1 MAHSYTHLLTY
12 SPTLGTPLLS
22 HIKGKG
28 RSGIYVGGALQ
39 ALFGI
44 KGNRWKKHL
53 LQHPEKFDW
62 FVDLLED
69 EYPKNCD
76 KMEECAYGREPK
88 SPPLLLSGGTVL
100 VLSILVL
107 IFGIFVAARL
117 ARRIP
122 SAETQEQTKGVV
134 DI

>member
-1 MAHSYTHLLTY
+1 
-12 SPTLGTPLLS
+12 
-22 HIKGKG
+22 
-28 RSGIYVGGALQ
+28 
-39 ALFGI
+39 
-44 KGNRWKKHL
+44 
-53 LQHPEKFDW
+53 
-62 FVDLLED
+62 
-69 EYPKNCD
+69 
-76 KMEECAYGREPK
+76 MEECAYGREPK